1 MRHLIILLSLC
12 AAAGNANAINFAL
25 GAQGGTPGLG
35 LNATLGISKKVNARG
50 VINLFQY
57 NFDENEGG
65 IDSELDLD
73 LNSFGA
79 LIDWHPV
86 GGSFRISGGVF
97 ANGNEISGTGRG
109 TPGTTVEF
117 GDLVFNADEI
127 GTVSTKIDFDSVAPY
142 LGVGWGNAVG
152 DGRWAFTIDIG
163 VYFQGNPDV
172 LIVTSEVDPGIAA
185 QVAAEITNAEAE
197 LEDEIENL
205 DLYPYLSLGFAFKF

>member
-65 IDSELDLD
+65 IDYELDLD

-97 ANGNEISGTGRG
+97 ANGNEISGPGRG